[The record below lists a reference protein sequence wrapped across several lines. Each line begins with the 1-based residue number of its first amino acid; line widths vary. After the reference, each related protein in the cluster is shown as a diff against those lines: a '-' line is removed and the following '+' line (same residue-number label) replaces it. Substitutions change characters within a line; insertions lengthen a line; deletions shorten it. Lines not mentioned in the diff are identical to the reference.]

1 MSRFRWGTFS
11 FFYPT
16 SMEKLL
22 DAKLMVAMVC
32 FFWTVLILM
41 PLSLIDG
48 LCVKY
53 DVVVR

>member
-1 MSRFRWGTFS
+1 VSRFRWGTFS